1 MRNRG
6 GNHASIFNKFNLL
19 HILGVSQKVDNFET
33 ALKCTNRSCHEIFD
47 KYRLFLALIETYNV
61 E

>member
-1 MRNRG
+1 MRNKG

-33 ALKCTNRSCHEIFD
+33 ALNFTNRSCHEIFD
-47 KYRLFLALIETYNV
+47 KYRLFAHLLQLIM
-61 E
+61 